1 MILAGKRVNGGE
13 AIEKMV
19 NDISASFDFLHP
31 ENSVKGLVQLYK
43 ALNAMPDGY
52 WRNKKLDETKQLIEQ
67 CSGLWLR
74 CFYNRTICSANRF
87 NSDSIFSLI
96 TG

>member
-1 MILAGKRVNGGE
+1 MDGVDVSWKRVNGGE

-43 ALNAMPDGY
+43 ALEYNA
-52 WRNKKLDETKQLIEQ
+52 
-67 CSGLWLR
+67 
-74 CFYNRTICSANRF
+74 
-87 NSDSIFSLI
+87 
-96 TG
+96 